1 MDNDSPSTAPEE
13 RGDNQSATNQASD
26 KQDSKP
32 EKEIRPRRRQSRK
45 VFGFSE
51 TKFREFAGYFILIG
65 WLWYDLIDSHG
76 KIVKL
81 CFLAASL
88 TVAQGLA
95 CLFLKSWRKAI
106 AVWVIS
112 EVLVA
117 VVVWEN
123 SRPEPKPYP
132 HFILSLSTSD
142 DFDDNVELTN
152 DFLFST
158 NGQEFKGCVF
168 FPIKVDQPN
177 IELSLHIINDSS
189 NEGESVQ
196 VAIFMPTKL
205 KCVPASG
212 WIKRY
217 NPAYTSG
224 TNALGIYG
232 TNLLQSWGFFVPEPI
247 FPSNGAAIYALLI
260 PLKKQTVT
268 SCSMM
273 IEFMAKDIPRST
285 LSFSLAMIP
294 IPKNLPPDVVNSLR
308 KPFVQQARMI
318 NGISENNLPYELLNE
333 YKRENIIRE
342 DY

>member
-1 MDNDSPSTAPEE
+1 MSDDLPSATPEKS
-13 RGDNQSATNQASD
+13 GDNQSATNQASD

-32 EKEIRPRRRQSRK
+32 EKEIKPRRRQSRK

-51 TKFREFAGYFILIG
+51 TKFRDFASYFILIG

-95 CLFLKSWRKAI
+95 CSFLKNWRKAI
-106 AVWVIS
+106 TVWIIA
-112 EVLVA
+112 EILVA
-117 VVVWEN
+117 FVVWEN

-132 HFILSLSTSD
+132 HFFLSLSTSD
-142 DFDDNVELTN
+142 NFEDNIELTN

-158 NGQEFKGCVF
+158 NGHGCVF
-168 FPIKVDQPN
+168 FPIKLDQPN
-177 IELSLHIINDSS
+177 IGLCLHVINDSS

-196 VAIFMPTKL
+196 IVVFMPAKL

-212 WIKRY
+212 WYKWDQS
-217 NPAYTSG
+217 PEYTFG
-224 TNALGIYG
+224 INALGIYG
-232 TNLLQSWGFFVPEPI
+232 TNLLQSWDFIVPEPI
-247 FPSNGAAIYALLI
+247 FPTTGVAIDAILI
-260 PLKKQTVT
+260 PLQKHTTT
-268 SCSMM
+268 SCSM
-273 IEFMAKDIPRST
+273 IVELMAKDIPRST
-285 LSFSLAMIP
+285 LSFKLAMIP
-294 IPKNLPPDVVNSLR
+294 VPENLPPDVVNSLR

-342 DY
+342 DYQ